1 MNFNHLF
8 VFSYFSK
15 NLEKCSENPV
25 ELGNLFKKSERKFQ
39 MYVVYCQNKPKSE
52 YIVSEHIDTY
62 FEVIFT
68 PIHQGKY
75 KTNKFQEIRLKHG
88 FKLRLTDLLIK
99 PIQRLTKYHMLL
111 EAILKHSQRA
121 GLVEEAIA
129 IEQAFHVMTVVPN
142 QANDMM
148 DIGRLQ
154 GFEVHLIKKSLFKL
168 SMLIFFRAKLWL
180 RENCSC
186 EAPYYA
192 LTTPP
197 VVLTTR

>member
-1 MNFNHLF
+1 
-8 VFSYFSK
+8 
-15 NLEKCSENPV
+15 
-25 ELGNLFKKSERKFQ
+25 
-39 MYVVYCQNKPKSE
+39 
-52 YIVSEHIDTY
+52 
-62 FEVIFT
+62 
-68 PIHQGKY
+68 
-75 KTNKFQEIRLKHG
+75 
-88 FKLRLTDLLIK
+88 
-99 PIQRLTKYHMLL
+99 MLL

-121 GLVEEAIA
+121 GLVEEAVA